1 MATNKFRSRQR
12 AKQQRMEGNG
22 GFVPINVA
30 VEEYAREKQ
39 EELRRLK
46 EEEEKKEAERKRVEE
61 EIEAKLKKLYELSLE
76 CSELEFLRI
85 DINSAL
91 TKKNINDILKY
102 KKGAENTVKGRARYL
117 GTSRSSLYRKKL
129 STLEQNGGSSL
140 EKFGFV
146 VKKADGIQKRKRDEV
161 EENGLVA
168 NNSVALTTGQ
178 TGTLDDQLTTELYIN
193 DLEDIV
199 DGSAVIGYKKEE
211 ELEDL
216 STTAKSVVE
225 DDVDEMEALIPV

>member
-117 GTSRSSLYRKKL
+117 GTSRSSLYRKKFP
-129 STLEQNGGSSL
+129 Q
-140 EKFGFV
+140 
-146 VKKADGIQKRKRDEV
+146 
-161 EENGLVA
+161 
-168 NNSVALTTGQ
+168 
-178 TGTLDDQLTTELYIN
+178 
-193 DLEDIV
+193 
-199 DGSAVIGYKKEE
+199 
-211 ELEDL
+211 
-216 STTAKSVVE
+216 
-225 DDVDEMEALIPV
+225 